1 MWDLLFGQLQWW
13 EILLATIAGILLGVA
28 YIGYIWI
35 IGEAM
40 DDFNE
45 DLAKNIAK
53 ELKNE

>member
-13 EILLATIAGILLGVA
+13 EILLATIAGILLGIS

-35 IGEAM
+35 IGESI